1 MALAAAKA
9 IADAVGVDKIN
20 PSVIVPSV
28 FDPKVA
34 PAVAEAVRAAA
45 GLVATPSDKSAPVLQ

>member
-1 MALAAAKA
+1 M
-9 IADAVGVDKIN
+9 
-20 PSVIVPSV
+20 IVPSV

-45 GLVATPSDKSAPVLQ
+45 GEVAAPSDKAAPVPR